1 MTTSTI
7 NVSAREV
14 EGALRSVG
22 LSHYTGH
29 SGTVASVVNAHGD
42 NADALVNYARSRGVS
57 VPQSQAEEFLRALLG
72 SATSEE
78 QAAQAEVDESF
89 NEFRA
94 RVAERLMQVT
104 RSLTS
109 DSRIIGQVEDTLVEV
124 GLVDP
129 EPEPEPEPE
138 VEAEAG
144 DLASTIEAAVQRAV
158 APLVEFARRHGYRG

>member
-7 NVSAREV
+7 NVSVREV
-14 EGALRSVG
+14 ESALRANG
-22 LSHYTGH
+22 LTRYLGYAGSI
-29 SGTVASVVNAHGD
+29 ASVVNSSGD

-57 VPQSQAEEFLRALLG
+57 VPQTEAESFLRSLLG
-72 SATSEE
+72 SATSEQ
-78 QAAQAEVDESF
+78 QAAQTEVDESF
-89 NEFRA
+89 DEFRA

-109 DSRIIGQVEDTLVEV
+109 DSRIIGQVENTLVEV

-138 VEAEAG
+138 VEATD
-144 DLASTIEAAVQRAV
+144 DLSSTIQRAVERAV
-158 APLVEFARRHGYRG
+158 APLVAFARRHGYDG